1 MSFFVVFLSLKTT
14 LNRMSDYQKTVE
26 NFDEPCY
33 TNAIKAGRRTYFFDV
48 KATRGDDLFITIT
61 ESRKRSLPNGGSTY
75 DRQTMFLYKED
86 FKKFENGLKDAI
98 DYIKRSKP
106 ELFAT
111 DEDMIQQDDMSSID
125 EEFEKL

>member
-1 MSFFVVFLSLKTT
+1 
-14 LNRMSDYQKTVE
+14 
-26 NFDEPCY
+26 
-33 TNAIKAGRRTYFFDV
+33 
-48 KATRGDDLFITIT
+48 
-61 ESRKRSLPNGGSTY
+61 
-75 DRQTMFLYKED
+75 MFLYKED

>member
-1 MSFFVVFLSLKTT
+1 
-14 LNRMSDYQKTVE
+14 MSDYQKTIE
-26 NFDEPCY
+26 NFDDPIY